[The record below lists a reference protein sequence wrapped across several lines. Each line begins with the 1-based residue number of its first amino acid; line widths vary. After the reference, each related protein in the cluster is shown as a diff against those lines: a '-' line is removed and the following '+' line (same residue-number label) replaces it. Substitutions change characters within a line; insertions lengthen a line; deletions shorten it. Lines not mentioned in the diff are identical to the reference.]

1 MTPERIGPYRIIERI
16 GSGGMGHVYLGEH
29 VETGSR
35 DAVKVLTASLA
46 REGGFVERFNR
57 ELGAMKQR
65 VNPHIVKLLG
75 SGVDGENYYYA
86 MEYIQGETLMGLLR

>member
-29 VETGSR
+29 TEDGSR
-35 DAVKVLTASLA
+35 VAVKVLTASLA

-57 ELGAMKQR
+57 EIDAMRKLD
-65 VNPHIVKLLG
+65 NPHIVKLLG

-86 MEYIQGETLMGLLR
+86 MEFIAGETLMGLL